1 VQLSH
6 PVTDKVAVVTG
17 AAKGIG
23 AALAIGLAQDG
34 AIVFAVDA
42 DEGGEDVARAIVA
55 DGGHAYFRVVDVSDE
70 GSVAS
75 LAADVEGSYGRVDI
89 LVNNAA
95 LDGKPLPH
103 SVIDADPEEFDR
115 TFAVNVKGMWLMVRA
130 LLPLMEAAGGASVVN
145 LGSIASFV
153 GYPGIAPYVSSKS
166 GVIGLTRSLSR
177 ELGPKEIRVNTLV
190 PGMIATKRLL
200 EDQTAET
207 ISGLVATQSLGRLQR
222 PEDLVDPLLFLVS
235 EASRFMTGQTLV
247 VDGGFVFA

>member
-1 VQLSH
+1 
-6 PVTDKVAVVTG
+6 VAVVTG

-23 AALAIGLAQDG
+23 GALALGLAQAG
-34 AIVFAVDA
+34 AIVFAVDV
-42 DEGGEDVARAIVA
+42 DRRGEEMVRAILA
-55 DGGHAYFRVVDVSDE
+55 DGGCAQFHAVDVSDE
-70 GSVAS
+70 ESVAE
-75 LAADVEGSYGRVDI
+75 LAVAVGASYGRVDI

-95 LDGKPLPH
+95 LDGKPLPRL
-103 SVIDADPEEFDR
+103 IADADPDEFDR

-130 LLPLMEAAGGASVVN
+130 LLPLMEAAGGAAVVN

-177 ELGPKEIRVNTLV
+177 ELGPKAIRVNTLV
-190 PGMIATKRLL
+190 PGMIATDRLL

-207 ISGLVATQSLGRLQR
+207 IATLVAMQSLGRLQK

-235 EASRFMTGQTLV
+235 DASRFMTGQTLV
-247 VDGGFVFA
+247 VDGGYVFA